1 MSSIKVQ
8 EAPQT
13 PSYAAEA
20 IKVPANIASPQST
33 MDNVKAGQDQLNS
46 VNTLSGGRH
55 RGTKHRHHR
64 RHKSF
69 IRTYKGRRYTAS
81 KQQTG
86 GSSAAA
92 NSGQIPVPQVG
103 PLCSSGPQCSAA
115 QNANF
120 TALNNQAKSS
130 GMNDAYVAGGG
141 GGRRAHRHNK
151 SAHNDHHRNHSNHSN
166 HHRRHS
172 GASHRKT
179 KEYSL
184 QSTIAYN
191 INKIIRKIF
200 T

>member
-1 MSSIKVQ
+1 MSSIKIQ

-13 PSYAAEA
+13 PSYAADP
-20 IKVPANIASPQST
+20 IQVPANIASPQST
-33 MDNVKAGQDQLNS
+33 MDNVKAGQEQLNS

-55 RGTKHRHHR
+55 RGTKHQRRR

-81 KQQTG
+81 NQQTG
-86 GSSAAA
+86 GSTAAA
-92 NSGQIPVPQVG
+92 NGGQIPVPQVG
-103 PLCSSGPQCSAA
+103 PLCSSGPQCSAV
-115 QNANF
+115 QNANL
-120 TALNNQAKSS
+120 TALGNQATSS
-130 GMNDAYVAGGG
+130 GLNDSYASGGG
-141 GGRRAHRHNK
+141 SRRAHRHRK
-151 SAHNDHHRNHSNHSN
+151 SAHNDHHHH
-166 HHRRHS
+166 HHRQRHS

-191 INKIIRKIF
+191 MKKLLRKIF

>member
-1 MSSIKVQ
+1 MNSIKVQ

-33 MDNVKAGQDQLNS
+33 MDNVKAGQEQLNA

-55 RGTKHRHHR
+55 RGTKHQRRR

-92 NSGQIPVPQVG
+92 ANSEQIPVPQVG
-103 PLCSSGPQCSAA
+103 PLCSSGPQCAAA

-130 GMNDAYVAGGG
+130 SINDAYVKGGGG
-141 GGRRAHRHNK
+141 GGRRRHRHNK
-151 SAHNDHHRNHSNHSN
+151 SAHNEHHHRQ
-166 HHRRHS
+166 RHS

-179 KEYSL
+179 KDYSL
-184 QSTIAYN
+184 QSTITYN

>member
-1 MSSIKVQ
+1 MNSIKVQ

-33 MDNVKAGQDQLNS
+33 MDNVKAGQSQLNS

-141 GGRRAHRHNK
+141 GGGGGGRRAHRHNK
-151 SAHNDHHRNHSNHSN
+151 SAHN

-179 KEYSL
+179 KDYSL

>member
-1 MSSIKVQ
+1 MSSIKIQ

-13 PSYAAEA
+13 PSYAADP

-33 MDNVKAGQDQLNS
+33 MDNVKAGQEQLNS

-55 RGTKHRHHR
+55 RGTKHQRRR

-86 GSSAAA
+86 GSTAAA
-92 NSGQIPVPQVG
+92 NGGQIPVPQVG
-103 PLCSSGPQCSAA
+103 ALCSSGPQCSAV
-115 QNANF
+115 QNAKL
-120 TALNNQAKSS
+120 TALGNQATSS
-130 GMNDAYVAGGG
+130 GLNDSYAKGGS
-141 GGRRAHRHNK
+141 GRRAHRDRK
-151 SAHNDHHRNHSNHSN
+151 SAHNDHH
-166 HHRRHS
+166 HHRQRHS

-179 KEYSL
+179 KDYSL

-191 INKIIRKIF
+191 MNKLLRKIF

>member
-1 MSSIKVQ
+1 MSSIKIQ

-13 PSYAAEA
+13 PSYAADP
-20 IKVPANIASPQST
+20 IQVSANIASPQST
-33 MDNVKAGQDQLNS
+33 IDNVKAGQDQLLS

-55 RGTKHRHHR
+55 RGTKHQRRR

-86 GSSAAA
+86 GSTAAA
-92 NSGQIPVPQVG
+92 NGGQIPVPQVG
-103 PLCSSGPQCSAA
+103 VLCSSGPQCSAV
-115 QNANF
+115 QNAKL
-120 TALNNQAKSS
+120 TALGNQATSS
-130 GMNDAYVAGGG
+130 GLNDGYAKGGG
-141 GGRRAHRHNK
+141 SRRAHRHRK
-151 SAHNDHHRNHSNHSN
+151 SAHNDHHH
-166 HHRRHS
+166 HHRHRQRHS

-179 KEYSL
+179 KDYSL

-191 INKIIRKIF
+191 MNKLLRKIF

>member
-1 MSSIKVQ
+1 MSSIKIQ

-13 PSYAAEA
+13 PSYAADP
-20 IKVPANIASPQST
+20 IQVSANIASPQST
-33 MDNVKAGQDQLNS
+33 MDNVKAGQDQLLS

-55 RGTKHRHHR
+55 RGTKHQRRR

-86 GSSAAA
+86 GSTAAA
-92 NSGQIPVPQVG
+92 NGGQIPVTQVG
-103 PLCSSGPQCSAA
+103 PLCSSGPQCSAV
-115 QNANF
+115 QNANL
-120 TALNNQAKSS
+120 TALRNQATSS
-130 GMNDAYVAGGG
+130 GLNDGYAKGGG
-141 GGRRAHRHNK
+141 SRRAHRHRK
-151 SAHNDHHRNHSNHSN
+151 SAHNDHHH
-166 HHRRHS
+166 HHRQRHS

-191 INKIIRKIF
+191 MNKLLRKIF

>member
-1 MSSIKVQ
+1 MSSIKIQ

-33 MDNVKAGQDQLNS
+33 MDNVKAGQDQLNA

-55 RGTKHRHHR
+55 RGTKHQRSR
-64 RHKSF
+64 WHKSF

-92 NSGQIPVPQVG
+92 ANSEQIPVPQVG
-103 PLCSSGPQCSAA
+103 PLCSSGPQCAAA

-130 GMNDAYVAGGG
+130 SINDAYVKGG
-141 GGRRAHRHNK
+141 GGRRRHRHNK
-151 SAHNDHHRNHSNHSN
+151 SAHNEHHHRQ
-166 HHRRHS
+166 RHS

-179 KEYSL
+179 KDYSL
-184 QSTIAYN
+184 QSTITYN

>member
-1 MSSIKVQ
+1 MSSIKIQ
-8 EAPQT
+8 EAPQP
-13 PSYAAEA
+13 PSYAADP
-20 IKVPANIASPQST
+20 IQVPANIASPQST
-33 MDNVKAGQDQLNS
+33 MDNVKAGQDQLNA

-55 RGTKHRHHR
+55 RGTKHQRRR

-86 GSSAAA
+86 GSTAAA
-92 NSGQIPVPQVG
+92 NGGQIPVTQVG
-103 PLCSSGPQCSAA
+103 PLCSSGPQCSAV
-115 QNANF
+115 QNANL
-120 TALNNQAKSS
+120 TALRNQATSS
-130 GMNDAYVAGGG
+130 GLNDAYVASG

-151 SAHNDHHRNHSNHSN
+151 SAHNDHHR
-166 HHRRHS
+166 RRHS

-179 KEYSL
+179 KDYSL
-184 QSTIAYN
+184 QSTITYN

>member
-1 MSSIKVQ
+1 
-8 EAPQT
+8 
-13 PSYAAEA
+13 
-20 IKVPANIASPQST
+20 
-33 MDNVKAGQDQLNS
+33 MDNVKAGQDQLNA

-55 RGTKHRHHR
+55 RGTKHRHNR
-64 RHKSF
+64 WHKSF

-92 NSGQIPVPQVG
+92 ANSEQIPVPQVG
-103 PLCSSGPQCSAA
+103 PLCSSGPQCAAA

-130 GMNDAYVAGGG
+130 SINDAYVKGGGG
-141 GGRRAHRHNK
+141 GGRRRHRHNK
-151 SAHNDHHRNHSNHSN
+151 SAHNEHHHRQ
-166 HHRRHS
+166 RHS

-179 KEYSL
+179 KDYSL
-184 QSTIAYN
+184 QSTITYN

>member
-141 GGRRAHRHNK
+141 GGGRRAHRHNK
-151 SAHNDHHRNHSNHSN
+151 SAHNHHHRN

-179 KEYSL
+179 KDYSL

>member
-1 MSSIKVQ
+1 MSSIKIQ

-13 PSYAAEA
+13 PSYAADP
-20 IKVPANIASPQST
+20 IQVSANIASPQST
-33 MDNVKAGQDQLNS
+33 IDNVKAGQDQLLS

-55 RGTKHRHHR
+55 RGTKHQRRR

-86 GSSAAA
+86 GSTAAA
-92 NSGQIPVPQVG
+92 NGGQIPVTQVG
-103 PLCSSGPQCSAA
+103 PLCSSGPQCSAV
-115 QNANF
+115 QNANL
-120 TALNNQAKSS
+120 TALRNQATSS
-130 GMNDAYVAGGG
+130 GLNDGYAKGGG
-141 GGRRAHRHNK
+141 SRRAHRHRK
-151 SAHNDHHRNHSNHSN
+151 SAHNDHHH
-166 HHRRHS
+166 HHRQTNS

>member
-1 MSSIKVQ
+1 MSSIKIQ

-13 PSYAAEA
+13 PSYAADP
-20 IKVPANIASPQST
+20 IQVPANIASPQST
-33 MDNVKAGQDQLNS
+33 MDNVKAGQEQLNS

-55 RGTKHRHHR
+55 RGTKHQR
-64 RHKSF
+64 RRWHKSF

-86 GSSAAA
+86 GSTAAA
-92 NSGQIPVPQVG
+92 NGGQIPVPQVG
-103 PLCSSGPQCSAA
+103 ALCSSGPQCSAV
-115 QNANF
+115 QNANL
-120 TALNNQAKSS
+120 TALGNQATSS
-130 GMNDAYVAGGG
+130 GLNDSYATGGG
-141 GGRRAHRHNK
+141 GSRRAHRHRK
-151 SAHNDHHRNHSNHSN
+151 SAHNDHHHH
-166 HHRRHS
+166 HHRQRHS

-191 INKIIRKIF
+191 MNKLLRKIF

>member
-1 MSSIKVQ
+1 MSSIKIQ

-33 MDNVKAGQDQLNS
+33 MDNVKAGQDQLNA

-55 RGTKHRHHR
+55 RGTKHRHNR
-64 RHKSF
+64 WHKSF

-92 NSGQIPVPQVG
+92 ANSEQIPVPQVG
-103 PLCSSGPQCSAA
+103 PLCSSGPQCAAA

-130 GMNDAYVAGGG
+130 SINDAYVKGG
-141 GGRRAHRHNK
+141 GGRRRHRHNK
-151 SAHNDHHRNHSNHSN
+151 SAHNEHHHRQ
-166 HHRRHS
+166 RHS

-179 KEYSL
+179 KDYSL
-184 QSTIAYN
+184 QSTITYN

>member
-1 MSSIKVQ
+1 MSSIKIQ

-13 PSYAAEA
+13 PSYAADP
-20 IKVPANIASPQST
+20 IQVSANIASPQST
-33 MDNVKAGQDQLNS
+33 MDNVKAGQEQLNS

-55 RGTKHRHHR
+55 RGTKHQRRR

-86 GSSAAA
+86 GSTAAA
-92 NSGQIPVPQVG
+92 NGGQIPVPQVG
-103 PLCSSGPQCSAA
+103 ALCSSGPQCSAV
-115 QNANF
+115 QNANL
-120 TALNNQAKSS
+120 TALGNQATSS
-130 GMNDAYVAGGG
+130 SLNDSYAKGGG
-141 GGRRAHRHNK
+141 GGRRAHRHKK
-151 SAHNDHHRNHSNHSN
+151 SAHNDHH
-166 HHRRHS
+166 HHHHQRHS

-191 INKIIRKIF
+191 MNKLLRKIF

>member
-1 MSSIKVQ
+1 MSSIKIQ

-13 PSYAAEA
+13 PSYAADP
-20 IKVPANIASPQST
+20 IQVSANIASPQST
-33 MDNVKAGQDQLNS
+33 IDNVKAGQDQLLS

-55 RGTKHRHHR
+55 RGTKHQRRR

-86 GSSAAA
+86 GSTAAA
-92 NSGQIPVPQVG
+92 NGGQIPVTQVG
-103 PLCSSGPQCSAA
+103 PLCSSGPQCSAV
-115 QNANF
+115 QNANL
-120 TALNNQAKSS
+120 TALRNQATSS
-130 GMNDAYVAGGG
+130 GLNDGYAKGGG
-141 GGRRAHRHNK
+141 SRRAHRHRK
-151 SAHNDHHRNHSNHSN
+151 SAHNDHHH
-166 HHRRHS
+166 HHRQRHS

-191 INKIIRKIF
+191 MNKLLRKIF

>member
-1 MSSIKVQ
+1 MSSIKIQ

-13 PSYAAEA
+13 PSYAADP

-33 MDNVKAGQDQLNS
+33 MDNVKAGQDQLNA

-55 RGTKHRHHR
+55 RGTKHQRRR

-92 NSGQIPVPQVG
+92 ANSEQIPVPQVG
-103 PLCSSGPQCSAA
+103 PLCSSGPQCAAA

-130 GMNDAYVAGGG
+130 SINDAYVKGGG
-141 GGRRAHRHNK
+141 GGRRRHRHNK
-151 SAHNDHHRNHSNHSN
+151 SAHNEHHHRQ
-166 HHRRHS
+166 RHS

-179 KEYSL
+179 KDYSL
-184 QSTIAYN
+184 QSTITYN

>member
-1 MSSIKVQ
+1 MSSIKIQ

-13 PSYAAEA
+13 PSYAADP
-20 IKVPANIASPQST
+20 IQVSANIASPQST
-33 MDNVKAGQDQLNS
+33 IDNVKAGQDQLLS

-55 RGTKHRHHR
+55 RGTKHQRRR

-92 NSGQIPVPQVG
+92 ANSEQIPVPQVG
-103 PLCSSGPQCSAA
+103 PLCSSGPQCSAV
-115 QNANF
+115 QNAKL
-120 TALNNQAKSS
+120 TALGNQATSS
-130 GMNDAYVAGGG
+130 GLNDGYATGGG
-141 GGRRAHRHNK
+141 GSRRAHRHRK
-151 SAHNDHHRNHSNHSN
+151 SAHNDHHH
-166 HHRRHS
+166 HHRQRHS

-191 INKIIRKIF
+191 MNKLLRKIF